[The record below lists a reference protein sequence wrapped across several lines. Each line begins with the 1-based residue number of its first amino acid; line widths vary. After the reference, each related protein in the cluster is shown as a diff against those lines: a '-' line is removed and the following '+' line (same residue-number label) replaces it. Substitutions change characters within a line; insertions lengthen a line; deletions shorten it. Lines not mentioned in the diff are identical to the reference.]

1 MKKINHWKI
10 TVLLLLF
17 LCALTM
23 LIIRLRIMHFQNAE
37 KTIMQNVITEIENE
51 KTDKIILKEG
61 EIGIIKIPS
70 IGIKAPIYEGVRSD
84 ILKYTVG
91 HFENTSLWNG
101 NVALA
106 SHNEGSYAHYFS
118 RIKELKSGEEIIYLT
133 NMGERRYE
141 VYENKIIKETNVEI
155 LKNTKE
161 NIITLVTCVTG
172 KRNLRQCVIGIEK
185 LD

>member
-1 MKKINHWKI
+1 MKKSSYKKI
-10 TVLLLLF
+10 TLLFLLF
-17 LCALTM
+17 LCALASM
-23 LIIRLRIMHFQNAE
+23 IIGLRIIYFHHAE
-37 KTIMQNVITEIENE
+37 KAIIQNVITEIENE
-51 KTDKIILKEG
+51 KPDKIILKEG

-70 IGIKAPIYEGVRSD
+70 IDIEAPIYEGVSRD
-84 ILKYTVG
+84 VLKYTVG

-118 RIKELKSGEEIIYLT
+118 RIKELKNGEEIIYLT

-161 NIITLVTCVTG
+161 NIITLVTCVKG

-185 LD
+185 SN